1 MGAAYGPEMSTS
13 PFFLI
18 DPLMVL
24 QTFFLSFPMC
34 FFVFG
39 LNDIHDF
46 TADNLNPRKTKM
58 EGFVLPTH
66 SHKAVKQTALLF
78 AAIFLFISIVSK
90 NLLNFYFSIS
100 FLVVSYTYSV
110 PPWRLKTRPP
120 LDAVAGGIIGF
131 FAPFGLGYS
140 FAEPTRFFPLQAF
153 YFTFCVMGFHAFSTI
168 MDYEADKQ
176 AGDRTFAVA
185 YGKRA
190 TALIPAI
197 ITAAGPLVVHS
208 GFVKAFFLFCSLLF
222 FFVFCYPSEKLARYF
237 FLLIYAASL
246 GALVVWLAPRIFVG
260 LI

>member
-1 MGAAYGPEMSTS
+1 MGVAYGLEGPKNL
-13 PFFLI
+13 FFLI
-18 DPLMVL
+18 DPLMTL
-24 QTFFLSFPMC
+24 QMVFLSFPMC

-39 LNDIHDF
+39 LNDIQDF
-46 TADNLNPRKTKM
+46 SADILNPRKTKL
-58 EGFVLPTH
+58 EGFILH
-66 SHKAVKQTALLF
+66 SHSQKTVRKIALLF
-78 AAIFLFISIVSK
+78 AAIFLFISVVSK
-90 NLLNFYFSIS
+90 NLLNFYFSIT

-140 FAEPTRFFPLQAF
+140 FAGETRFFPLQAF

-190 TALIPAI
+190 AALIPAL
-197 ITAAGPLVVHS
+197 ITSPGPLVVHS
-208 GFVKAFFLFCSLLF
+208 GFVKIFFLFCSLLF

-237 FLLIYAASL
+237 FLVIYATSFST
-246 GALVVWLAPRIFVG
+246 LVVWLVPRMFGG